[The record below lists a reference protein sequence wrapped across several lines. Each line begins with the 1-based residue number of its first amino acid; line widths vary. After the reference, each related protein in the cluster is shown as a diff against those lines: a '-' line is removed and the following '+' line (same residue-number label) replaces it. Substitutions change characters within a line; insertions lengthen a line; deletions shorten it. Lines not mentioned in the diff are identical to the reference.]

1 VRCAARGP
9 FTGGPKN
16 ARGAQEERIAERT
29 VRLILHWLEEPSVL
43 IDTGVVT
50 ERRLVHGADLEV
62 DVHGAGE
69 PVLLVQTALTADEL
83 LPIAQQP
90 VLADR
95 YQTILYH
102 RRGYAGSS
110 SASAP
115 GSIVR
120 DAKDAAALLDVL
132 GIEHAHVVGLS
143 FSGAIALQ
151 LASAVPD
158 RVHSLTLIEPPPV
171 HVPSAAEFRAANARL
186 QESRRR
192 AGVAAA
198 LDEFMTLLIGQHWR
212 SETERNLP
220 GSVTQLERDAA
231 TFFDI
236 DIPALLGWNYTAADA
251 ALIAAPVL
259 YVGGTDSGRWF
270 AEVREL
276 LLSWLPQAEDVLLVG
291 ADHSLAITHADAIAS
306 NLAAFLERHPIP
318 GQRSSARSAASY
330 GD

>member
-1 VRCAARGP
+1 
-9 FTGGPKN
+9 
-16 ARGAQEERIAERT
+16 
-29 VRLILHWLEEPSVL
+29 
-43 IDTGVVT
+43 
-50 ERRLVHGADLEV
+50 
-62 DVHGAGE
+62 
-69 PVLLVQTALTADEL
+69 
-83 LPIAQQP
+83 

-110 SASAP
+110 APSAP

-120 DAKDAAALLDVL
+120 DAKDAAALLEAL
-132 GIEHAHVVGLS
+132 GIEQAHVVGLS

-186 QESRRR
+186 QESRRS

-198 LDEFMTLLIGQHWR
+198 LDEFMMHLMGEHWR
-212 SETERNLP
+212 SEMERNLP
-220 GSVTQLERDAA
+220 GSVSQMERDAA

-236 DIPALLGWNYTAADA
+236 DIPALLAWNYTAADA
-251 ALIAAPVL
+251 ALIGAPVL

-276 LLSWLPQAEDVLLVG
+276 LLSWLPQAEDVLVVG
-291 ADHSLAITHADAIAS
+291 ADHSLPITHPDAIAS
-306 NLAAFLERHPIP
+306 SLAAFLERHPIP
-318 GQRSSARSAASY
+318 RGKLSA
-330 GD
+330 